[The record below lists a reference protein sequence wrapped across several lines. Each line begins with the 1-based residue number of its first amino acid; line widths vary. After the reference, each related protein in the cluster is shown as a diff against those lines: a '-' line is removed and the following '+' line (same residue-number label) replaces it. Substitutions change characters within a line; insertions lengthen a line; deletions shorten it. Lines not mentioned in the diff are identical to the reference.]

1 MIKVELKLS
10 NNLKNIIFS
19 CSNED
24 DYDWISFFNYLTSSC
39 STALIINQ
47 GQVEIVKN
55 EFLSNIEPHLSYY
68 ENIDFI
74 IDKKIKNLVSDTE
87 IIEENFSLNDLNN
100 KIQKEGFYRK
110 LIWKKGGK
118 KFDFQ
123 ENNVLKMIRYNSAA
137 SFSVPGAGKTTE
149 ALAYYAFKKDKNT
162 RIVVICPKNA
172 FQAWDSELNDRL
184 VGKKIFPGCFKNH
197 EKFYRIQSKKDIEL
211 KLRGKPNLLI
221 NYERLNSI
229 KDELQQ
235 YLKTTKDHNVLLI
248 LDESHR
254 MKAGYRGQWGT
265 NVLSLSDL
273 PKYKLILTG
282 TPCPNS
288 KDDLVAQFDFL
299 FPTIQ
304 WAPST
309 IEQMIQPH

>member
-110 LIWKKGGK
+110 LIWKKVAK
-118 KFDFQ
+118 
-123 ENNVLKMIRYNSAA
+123 NLI
-137 SFSVPGAGKTTE
+137 
-149 ALAYYAFKKDKNT
+149 FKKT
-162 RIVVICPKNA
+162 M
-172 FQAWDSELNDRL
+172 F
-184 VGKKIFPGCFKNH
+184 
-197 EKFYRIQSKKDIEL
+197 
-211 KLRGKPNLLI
+211 
-221 NYERLNSI
+221 
-229 KDELQQ
+229 
-235 YLKTTKDHNVLLI
+235 
-248 LDESHR
+248 
-254 MKAGYRGQWGT
+254 
-265 NVLSLSDL
+265 
-273 PKYKLILTG
+273 
-282 TPCPNS
+282 
-288 KDDLVAQFDFL
+288 
-299 FPTIQ
+299 
-304 WAPST
+304 
-309 IEQMIQPH
+309 